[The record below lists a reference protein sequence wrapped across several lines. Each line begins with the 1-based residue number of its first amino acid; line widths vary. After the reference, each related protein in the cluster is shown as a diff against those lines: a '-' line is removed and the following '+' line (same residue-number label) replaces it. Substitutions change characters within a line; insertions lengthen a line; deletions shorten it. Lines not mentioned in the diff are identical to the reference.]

1 MGRMRFPCPCC
12 GYLQFGEP
20 PGSYEICAICFWED
34 DAVQLRWPDW
44 AGGANKPSLEDA
56 QVEYAENGAIEPRLK
71 RHVKLA
77 GEGDI
82 RDQGWRRIDRSVDR
96 FEPRGSQNE
105 EWPGDMTALYWW
117 RPTFWRGYS
126 EPDPTG

>member
-1 MGRMRFPCPCC
+1 M
-12 GYLQFGEP
+12 
-20 PGSYEICAICFWED
+20 
-34 DAVQLRWPDW
+34 QLRWPDW

-56 QVEYAENGAIEPRLK
+56 QVEFAENGAIEPRLK
-71 RHVKLA
+71 RHVKLTV
-77 GEGDI
+77 EGDI
-82 RDQGWRRIDRSVDR
+82 RDEGWRRIDRSVDR

-126 EPDPTG
+126 EPGPTG